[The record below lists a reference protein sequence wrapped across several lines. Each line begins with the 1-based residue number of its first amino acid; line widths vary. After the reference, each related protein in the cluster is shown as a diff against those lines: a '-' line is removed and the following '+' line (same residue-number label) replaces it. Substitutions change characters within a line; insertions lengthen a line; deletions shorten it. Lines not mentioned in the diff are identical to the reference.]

1 MKRLIVIVIIT
12 LSLGVQAE
20 FYNNSHNW
28 NNSNSEKNETLQSK
42 ATLNIAID
50 NSTKKDEG
58 LVDYKWSRLKDKFK
72 KGKQFLN
79 EKYKKALSKTE
90 KPDTSKD
97 KDHNWNNSNLS
108 KKTYNYIVETT
119 NKIKA
124 KYKEE
129 KEKIILKNPVKT
141 YQLYKKYK
149 EIKRND

>member
-20 FYNNSHNW
+20 LYNNSRNW

-42 ATLNIAID
+42 VTLNVAID
-50 NSTKKDEG
+50 NSTKKDDG
-58 LVDYKWSRLKDKFK
+58 LVDYKWSSLKDKFK

-97 KDHNWNNSNLS
+97 KNHNWNNGNIS

>member
-20 FYNNSHNW
+20 LYNNSRNW

-42 ATLNIAID
+42 VTLNVAID

-58 LVDYKWSRLKDKFK
+58 LVDYKWSSLKDKFK

-97 KDHNWNNSNLS
+97 KDHNWNNGNIS

>member
-20 FYNNSHNW
+20 LYNNSRNW

-42 ATLNIAID
+42 VTLNVAID

-58 LVDYKWSRLKDKFK
+58 LVDYKWSSLKDKFK

-97 KDHNWNNSNLS
+97 KNHNWNNGNIS